1 MLMGLAQVESDG
13 TYSRKG
19 RAQAAYGTMLLARLH
34 IIKVVAFQLAQAT
47 TIATRY
53 STVRTQGYGHYSK
66 SDIELPL
73 MHYKSQHSRLLG
85 LSAQAFAI
93 LFASKACITVHQDP
107 RESTPYIHAIVSGLK
122 AYATQ
127 KAADGAEDARKCCGG
142 QGYAVLS
149 GLPDIV
155 ALVTPQC
162 SWEGDNIV
170 LYQQTARYLMRSVHS
185 IHQGKDTHPSMSY
198 IIDATSPTAAL
209 QSKCP
214 ATASNLLLPET
225 QLAIFRHRAARL
237 LLSSFAAWSKTLA
250 TEGASKAW
258 NKHMLR
264 LIAAARAHIEVFVL
278 EAYLAHVAAIPDTA
292 TRLVMQKNCTLFALS
307 SVLGSADFFED
318 GYLSLDQAEAMRE
331 ITNGLVEDLVPE
343 AVALTDAWAFS
354 DANLKSAI
362 GVWDGNVY
370 ETLISWTRQ
379 LPINCN
385 LQKEGGGVAGSA
397 WREVIGP
404 MVEKAREENAGPDSG
419 VQVKIR
425 L

>member
-1 MLMGLAQVESDG
+1 MLMRLAQVEHDG

-19 RAQAAYGTMLLARLH
+19 RAQVAYSTMLLARLQ

-53 STVRTQGYGHYSK
+53 STVRTQGSGHYST
-66 SDIELPL
+66 SNIEVPL
-73 MHYKSQHSRLLG
+73 MYYKSQHSRLLG

-93 LFASKACITVHQDP
+93 HFASKACFTVYQDQ

-122 AYATQ
+122 AYASQ

-142 QGYAVLS
+142 QGYFVLS

-170 LYQQTARYLMRSVHS
+170 LYQQTARFLMESVQS

-198 IIDATSPTAAL
+198 IVDATSSTAAL
-209 QSKCP
+209 KSKCL
-214 ATASNLLLPET
+214 ATTSDLLLPET

-237 LLSSFAAWSKTLA
+237 LLSSFAARSKTLS
-250 TEGASKAW
+250 TEDASKAW

-264 LIAAARAHIEVFVL
+264 LIAAARAHIEFFVL

-292 TRLVMQKNCTLFALS
+292 TRLVMQKTCTLFALN
-307 SVLGSADFFED
+307 SVLGSTDFFED
-318 GYLSLDQAEAMRE
+318 GYLGLDQAEAMRE
-331 ITNGLVEDLVPE
+331 ITNSLMEDLVPE

-370 ETLISWTRQ
+370 ETLMSWTKQ
-379 LPINCN
+379 LPVNCN
-385 LQKEGGGVAGSA
+385 LQNEGGGVAGKA
-397 WREVIGP
+397 WREAIGP
-404 MVEKAREENAGPDSG
+404 MM
-419 VQVKIR
+419 
-425 L
+425 